1 MSVMHISDEKLIDL
15 NDEKRE
21 FLELNIFKGKIVRPF
36 KGRGGLIYIVE
47 RNCIPKF
54 VAYKTT
60 QEFESQDISSIKVE
74 SIVNIEREAGNW
86 FRYSNHPLLIKPLS
100 VVLVNNLPIVCMP
113 YCNGDLSVFTRSKQ
127 RFTSVIT
134 LSLQI
139 IKGLIEANKAGLKHH
154 QDLKPENILYIDLSE
169 KFRNYPP
176 KDVDPFLR
184 YSVRIAD
191 FGVANAYLNGHPGG
205 TNVYKA
211 PEQYDIKIFPGC
223 FEPDVFAVGIIIAEL
238 FQGYH
243 PAALDKDKDKR
254 IRTWKGKKL
263 KHWVLSGIRNYKT
276 AENDSEVS
284 LIKLIDKMLSPNP
297 SLRPSFESCY
307 GVLSEILKTSDPK
320 SFEFLDALISHYDKI
335 SNVSGIQGRLFNL
348 INLSKIKSQLT
359 SVLEEIS
366 FELDALISTNIYNA
380 KQIIAIFHYAK
391 ALYIISHRNGV
402 EEFHAQIMSAFES
415 IVYFLLEHP
424 EDITSSQLHPVID
437 NSTSIG
443 SDFESSAEV
452 FNESLKILSFLNYTG
467 ELNVLIRNS
476 TDNVVKAFVI
486 FGVAQD
492 LRFAH
497 RHKEA
502 YQKLSELRLLI
513 PINSKLEEVFAHW
526 EKEIVFW
533 SKFNNFTDGE

>member
-1 MSVMHISDEKLIDL
+1 MSVMNISDGEFMDL
-15 NDEKRE
+15 NDEKRVL
-21 FLELNIFKGKIVRPF
+21 LELNVFKGKILKSL

-60 QEFESQDISSIKVE
+60 QEFERLDISNIRVE

-86 FRYSNHPLLIKPLS
+86 FRYSNHPLLITPFS
-100 VVLVNNLPIVCMP
+100 VTLVNNFPIICMP
-113 YCNGDLSVFTRSKQ
+113 CCNGDLSFFTRSEQ
-127 RFTSVIT
+127 EFTSVIF

-169 KFRNYPP
+169 KFKNYPP
-176 KDVDPFLR
+176 IDVDPFLR

-211 PEQYDIKIFPGC
+211 PEQYDIEMFSGC

-243 PAALDKDKDKR
+243 PAALDKDNDNK
-254 IRTWKGKKL
+254 IRNWTGRRL
-263 KHWVLSGIRNYKT
+263 KNWTLSGTRNYKA
-276 AENDSEVS
+276 AESDNEVS
-284 LIKLIDKMLSPNP
+284 LIKLIDEMLSPNP

-307 GVLSEILKTSDPK
+307 SVLSEILRLSDAK
-320 SFEFLDALISHYDKI
+320 SFEFLDALISHYDRI
-335 SNVSGIQGRLFNL
+335 SNISGIQGRLFNL

-359 SVLEEIS
+359 SILEEIS
-366 FELDALISTNIYNA
+366 FELDTLISTNIYNA
-380 KQIIAIFHYAK
+380 KKMIAIFHYAK
-391 ALYIISHRNGV
+391 ALYIISHNNGV
-402 EEFHAQIMSAFES
+402 KEFHALMISAFES

-437 NSTSIG
+437 NSISIG

-452 FNESLKILSFLNYTG
+452 FNESLKILSFLNYAG
-467 ELNVLIRNS
+467 ELNILIRNS

-492 LRFAH
+492 LRLAH
-497 RHKEA
+497 RHDEA

-513 PINSKLEEVFAHW
+513 PINSKFEEVFAHW
-526 EKEIVFW
+526 KKEIVFW
-533 SKFNNFTDGE
+533 SKFNHRTEDE

>member
-1 MSVMHISDEKLIDL
+1 MDL
-15 NDEKRE
+15 NDVKIA
-21 FLELNIFKGKIVRPF
+21 FLELNIFKGKIVKRL

-47 RNCIPKF
+47 RDCIPKF

-60 QEFESQDISSIKVE
+60 QEFERQDISDIKLE

-86 FRYSNHPLLIKPLS
+86 FRYSNHPLLIKPFS
-100 VVLVNNLPIVCMP
+100 VTLFNNFPIICMP
-113 YCNGDLSVFTRSKQ
+113 YCNGDLGVFTRSKQ
-127 RFTSVIT
+127 NFTGVIL

-211 PEQYDIKIFPGC
+211 PEQYDINMFSGS
-223 FEPDVFAVGIIIAEL
+223 FEPDIFAVGIIIAEL

-243 PAALDKDKDKR
+243 PAALDKDEDKR
-254 IRTWKGKKL
+254 IRSWTGKKL
-263 KHWVLSGIRNYKT
+263 KRWALSGIRNYK
-276 AENDSEVS
+276 APESDSEVY
-284 LIKLIDKMLSPNP
+284 LIKLIDEMLSPNP
-297 SLRPSFESCY
+297 NERPSFESCY
-307 GVLSEILKTSDPK
+307 GVLSEILRMSDPK
-320 SFEFLDALISHYDKI
+320 SFEFLDALISHYDRI
-335 SNVSGIQGRLFNL
+335 GNVSGIQGWLFNL
-348 INLSKIKSQLT
+348 INSSKIKSQLP
-359 SVLEEIS
+359 SILKEIS
-366 FELDALISTNIYNA
+366 FGLDALMIANIQNA
-380 KQIIAIFHYAK
+380 NQIISIFHYAK
-391 ALYIISHRNGV
+391 ALYIISHRNRIKD
-402 EEFHAQIMSAFES
+402 FHALMISAFEN
-415 IVYFLLEHP
+415 IVNFLLEHP
-424 EDITSSQLHPVID
+424 GDITSPQLHPVID
-437 NSTSIG
+437 DSISIG

-467 ELNVLIRNS
+467 GLNISIRNS
-476 TDNVVKAFVI
+476 TNKVVQAFVI
-486 FGVAQD
+486 FGIAQD
-492 LRFAH
+492 LRLAH
-497 RHKEA
+497 RHIEA

-513 PINSKLEEVFAHW
+513 PIDSTFEEVFSHW

-533 SKFNNFTDGE
+533 NKFNNLTESE

>member
-1 MSVMHISDEKLIDL
+1 MHISDGRFMSL
-15 NDEKRE
+15 NDEKE
-21 FLELNIFKGKIVRPF
+21 AFLELNVFKGKILKPLI
-36 KGRGGLIYIVE
+36 KGRGGLIYRVE
-47 RNCIPKF
+47 RDCIPKL

-60 QEFESQDISSIKVE
+60 QEFEREDISNIRVE

-86 FRYSNHPLLIKPLS
+86 FRYSNHPLLIKPFS
-100 VVLVNNLPIVCMP
+100 VTLVNNFPIICMP
-113 YCNGDLSVFTRSKQ
+113 YCNGDLSFFTRSKQ
-127 RFTSVIT
+127 EFTSVIF

-139 IKGLIEANKAGLKHH
+139 IKGLIEANKAGLEHH

-211 PEQYDIKIFPGC
+211 PEQYDIKMFSGC
-223 FEPDVFAVGIIIAEL
+223 FKPDVFAVGIIIAEL

-243 PAALDKDKDKR
+243 PAAPDKDKDDK
-254 IRTWKGKKL
+254 IRRWKGEKL
-263 KHWVLSGIRNYKT
+263 KRWALSGKRNYKS
-276 AENDSEVS
+276 AESDNEAS
-284 LIKLIDKMLSPNP
+284 LIKLIDDMLLPNP

-307 GVLSEILKTSDPK
+307 SVLSEILRMSDAK
-320 SFEFLDALISHYDKI
+320 SFEFLDALISHYDRI

-359 SVLEEIS
+359 SILNEIS
-366 FELDALISTNIYNA
+366 FELDALMRTNAYNT
-380 KQIIAIFHYAK
+380 KQMIAIFHYAK
-391 ALYIISHRNGV
+391 ALYTISHGNGIK
-402 EEFHAQIMSAFES
+402 EFNSLMMSAFES

-437 NSTSIG
+437 DYTSIG

-452 FNESLKILSFLNYTG
+452 FNESLKILSFLNYAG
-467 ELNVLIRNS
+467 ELNNLIRNS
-476 TDNVVKAFVI
+476 TDNVIKAFVI

-492 LRFAH
+492 LRLAH
-497 RHKEA
+497 RHNEA
-502 YQKLSELRLLI
+502 YHKLSELRLLI
-513 PINSKLEEVFAHW
+513 PINSKLEEVFTHW
-526 EKEIVFW
+526 EKENIFW
-533 SKFNNFTDGE
+533 SKFNHLSEDK

>member
-1 MSVMHISDEKLIDL
+1 MDL
-15 NDEKRE
+15 NDEKRVL
-21 FLELNIFKGKIVRPF
+21 LELNVFKGKILKSL

-60 QEFESQDISSIKVE
+60 QEFERLDISNIRVE

-86 FRYSNHPLLIKPLS
+86 FRYSNHPLLITPFS
-100 VVLVNNLPIVCMP
+100 VTLVNNFPIICMP
-113 YCNGDLSVFTRSKQ
+113 CCNGDLSFFTRSEQ
-127 RFTSVIT
+127 EFTSVIF

-154 QDLKPENILYIDLSE
+154 QDLKPENILYIDLSK
-169 KFRNYPP
+169 KFKNYPP
-176 KDVDPFLR
+176 IDVDPFLR

-211 PEQYDIKIFPGC
+211 PEQYDIKLFSEC
-223 FEPDVFAVGIIIAEL
+223 FEPDIFAVGIIIAEL

-243 PAALDKDKDKR
+243 PAALDKDNDNKIRNWTGKR
-254 IRTWKGKKL
+254 L
-263 KHWVLSGIRNYKT
+263 KNWTLSGTRNYKA
-276 AENDSEVS
+276 AESDNEVS
-284 LIKLIDKMLSPNP
+284 LIKLIDEMLSPNP

-307 GVLSEILKTSDPK
+307 SVLSEILRLSDAK
-320 SFEFLDALISHYDKI
+320 SFEFLDALISHYDRI
-335 SNVSGIQGRLFNL
+335 SNISGIQGRLFNL
-348 INLSKIKSQLT
+348 ISLSKIKSQLT
-359 SVLEEIS
+359 SILEKIS
-366 FELDALISTNIYNA
+366 FELDTLMSTNIYNA
-380 KQIIAIFHYAK
+380 KKMIAIFHYAK
-391 ALYIISHRNGV
+391 ALYIISHNNGV
-402 EEFHAQIMSAFES
+402 KEFHELMISAFES

-437 NSTSIG
+437 NSISIG

-452 FNESLKILSFLNYTG
+452 FNESLKILSFLNYAG
-467 ELNVLIRNS
+467 ELNILIRNS

-492 LRFAH
+492 LRLVH
-497 RHKEA
+497 RHDEA

-513 PINSKLEEVFAHW
+513 PIDSKFEEVFAHW
-526 EKEIVFW
+526 KKEIVFW
-533 SKFNNFTDGE
+533 SKFNHRTEDE